1 LLQEVRLYLR
11 LQQQDDDLATEA
23 RAAGCHC
30 GGRLHSAR
38 YRRKPR
44 GGPAGIGDEYGRR
57 WSFCCAEEGCR
68 RRVTPPSVR
77 FLGRKVYLGAVVVVL
92 AALRQTASAVR
103 FASVRR
109 YIGVSWRTLRR
120 WAAWWRDDF
129 ASGRFWKAA
138 QGLLAPPAP
147 AAAMLPAALI
157 AVFGG
162 DEEGA
167 ADLDAALRRADHD
180 SERERRWRF
189 VMGANDPQKMSLA
202 S

>member
-1 LLQEVRLYLR
+1 VPHVAALLQEVRLYLR
-11 LQQQDDDLATEA
+11 LQQHDDGVAAAA
-23 RAAGCHC
+23 RAAGCRC

-44 GGPAGIGDEYGRR
+44 GLPTGIGDEYGRR

-77 FLGRKVYLGAVVVVL
+77 FLGRKVYVGAVVVVL

-103 FASVRR
+103 LASVRQ

-120 WAAWWRDDF
+120 WAAWWRESF
-129 ASGRFWKAA
+129 ASSRFWKAA

-147 AAAMLPAALI
+147 AAATLPAALI
-157 AVFGG
+157 SVFGG
-162 DEEGA
+162 DEEA
-167 ADLDAALRRADHD
+167 RLISTL
-180 SERERRWRF
+180 RF
-189 VMGANDPQKMSLA
+189 VAPITTTSANGGGGL
-202 S
+202 